1 MANHETTGSTLS
13 DHKDRQTFTFVEL
26 PGRLPLKRVFLFGIA
41 CSALAALVIIIGD
54 LLNLHLQNVMLGIGG
69 GAILGLVRTH
79 SPVMRYIA
87 CLIGFA
93 LGLVF
98 YVIRLAVLPA
108 TIWGNLVAVVVTLLL
123 VTTVAALSR
132 ERIPMWAMLVGVTM
146 FAGAFDNYFTTTP
159 WLFVSQAI
167 ATIAAMLFAVTAGFM
182 VSVLVELRV
191 FNGAGEGADPL
202 QPNERQNSTEAT
214 TAEADGTNEDRGLSS
229 VGLGSGSENGEQA

>member
-1 MANHETTGSTLS
+1 M
-13 DHKDRQTFTFVEL
+13 
-26 PGRLPLKRVFLFGIA
+26 KRVFLFGVA

-79 SPVMRYIA
+79 SPAMRYIA

-123 VTTVAALSR
+123 VTIIAALSSDR
-132 ERIPMWAMLVGVTM
+132 VPMWGMLLGVTM

-167 ATIAAMLFAVTAGFM
+167 ATVAAMLFAVTAGFM
-182 VSVLVELRV
+182 VAVLVELRV
-191 FNGAGEGADPL
+191 HHGVGEGADPMR
-202 QPNERQNSTEAT
+202 PVDSDKVDEPKDTK
-214 TAEADGTNEDRGLSS
+214 NEDNSEGSSPDTDGQGLSA
-229 VGLGSGSENGEQA
+229 VGLGTNNENGEKQ

>member
-1 MANHETTGSTLS
+1 M
-13 DHKDRQTFTFVEL
+13 
-26 PGRLPLKRVFLFGIA
+26 KRIFLFGIA

-79 SPVMRYIA
+79 SPAMRYIA

-98 YVIRLAVLPA
+98 YVVRLAVLPA

-123 VTTVAALSR
+123 VTLIAGLSSDR
-132 ERIPMWAMLVGVTM
+132 VPMWGMLLGVTM

-167 ATIAAMLFAVTAGFM
+167 ATAAAMLFAVTAGFM
-182 VSVLVELRV
+182 VAVLVELRV
-191 FNGAGEGADPL
+191 YNGVGSGADPMR
-202 QPNERQNSTEAT
+202 PSGEKDAN
-214 TAEADGTNEDRGLSS
+214 ADDKASDTDRADSSDQTDTQGLSAVGLSS
-229 VGLGSGSENGEQA
+229 NSENGEK

>member
-1 MANHETTGSTLS
+1 M
-13 DHKDRQTFTFVEL
+13 
-26 PGRLPLKRVFLFGIA
+26 KRIFLFGIA

-79 SPVMRYIA
+79 SPAMRYIA

-98 YVIRLAVLPA
+98 YVVRLAVLPA

-123 VTTVAALSR
+123 VTLIAGLSSDR
-132 ERIPMWAMLVGVTM
+132 VPMWGMLLGVTM

-167 ATIAAMLFAVTAGFM
+167 ATAAAMLFAVTAGFM
-182 VSVLVELRV
+182 VAILVELRV
-191 FNGAGEGADPL
+191 YNGAGSGADPMRPATAKAGEE
-202 QPNERQNSTEAT
+202 QDSEASANDADSSPTEVGDQGLSAV
-214 TAEADGTNEDRGLSS
+214 GLSS
-229 VGLGSGSENGEQA
+229 NKNGEK

>member
-1 MANHETTGSTLS
+1 M
-13 DHKDRQTFTFVEL
+13 
-26 PGRLPLKRVFLFGIA
+26 KRVFLFGVA

-79 SPVMRYIA
+79 SPAMRYIA

-123 VTTVAALSR
+123 VTIIAALSSDR
-132 ERIPMWAMLVGVTM
+132 VPMWGMLLGVTM

-167 ATIAAMLFAVTAGFM
+167 ATVAAMLFAVTAGFM
-182 VSVLVELRV
+182 VAVLVELRV
-191 FNGAGEGADPL
+191 HHGVGEGADPMR
-202 QPNERQNSTEAT
+202 PVDSDKVDKPKDTKNEANSEGSSPGT
-214 TAEADGTNEDRGLSS
+214 DGQGLSA
-229 VGLGSGSENGEQA
+229 VGLGTNSENGEK